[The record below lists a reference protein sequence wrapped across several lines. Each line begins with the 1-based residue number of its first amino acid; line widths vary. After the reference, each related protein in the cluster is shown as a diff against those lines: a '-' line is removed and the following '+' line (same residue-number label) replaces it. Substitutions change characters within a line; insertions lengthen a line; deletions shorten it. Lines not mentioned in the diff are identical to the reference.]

1 MSNKYYLPDTLK
13 NWKWPRQISPDHVE
27 VRAASAEWL
36 RSLKAFSPRAQDAFD
51 RCEFSKSQDHPFL
64 TSSWAQLLPGLLAC
78 MTYPFHD
85 KARLR
90 TGCDFMNMVFVFDEY
105 TDRATAEEAQVYAD
119 IAMDAL
125 RNPHVPR
132 PKGEWIGGEV
142 TRQYWELA
150 VKTAS
155 PGSQKRFIASFD
167 AFSKELVKQAADR
180 NRGHIR
186 NIEEYIEARR
196 ETIGGAPAFALVE
209 LGMNLPDEAVN
220 HPVIEELSMLATD
233 MIWVANDM
241 SSYNIEQSRG
251 DADHN
256 IITVVMQEKK
266 TDVQGAMD
274 WVGEHHKKLEAK
286 FMKIYEN
293 DIPKFGEPVDSEL
306 AQYVDGFAIWVR
318 GNDQWNFESGRY
330 FGSKAQEIQKTRC
343 ATLLPKA
350 RAEDYDVGP
359 QHVDDSKL

>member
-142 TRQYWELA
+142 TRHQLRRFL
-150 VKTAS
+150 
-155 PGSQKRFIASFD
+155 KRAC
-167 AFSKELVKQAADR
+167 KQAADR

-233 MIWVANDM
+233 MIWVANVGEEDRR
-241 SSYNIEQSRG
+241 SR
-251 DADHN
+251 
-256 IITVVMQEKK
+256 
-266 TDVQGAMD
+266 AMD
-274 WVGEHHKKLEAK
+274 WVGEHHKKLEAR